1 LRSATPP
8 RRTWAAPR
16 RRATRRNSN
25 ACARWWPKRR
35 TRSPRLE
42 EEAKEKDAAL
52 RDLLSGIPNLPYDD
66 VPDGADED
74 DNVEIHRWGTPR
86 EFDFTPKEHFELTG
100 ARPAWISRP
109 PRSSPAPASC

>member
-1 LRSATPP
+1 V
-8 RRTWAAPR
+8 AAKKDEI
-16 RRATRRNSN
+16 A
-25 ACARWWPKRR
+25 A
-35 TRSPRLE
+35 LE

-86 EFDFTPKEHFELTG
+86 EL
-100 ARPAWISRP
+100 RLP
-109 PRSSPAPASC
+109 PRRSISS